1 VPHQANDR
9 IISAVAWKL
18 KIPKEKI
25 FVNIDRYGNMSSASC
40 AVALYEAV
48 TEGKIKKGSNVV
60 LVTFGAGLVSAANVI
75 RF

>member
-1 VPHQANDR
+1 
-9 IISAVAWKL
+9 
-18 KIPKEKI
+18 
-25 FVNIDRYGNMSSASC
+25 MSSAST

-48 TEGKIKKGSNVV
+48 DQGKVKRGSNVV